1 MKEINVAIVED
12 TADIREGLA
21 LLIGSSDGFICEYV
35 FANAED
41 ALTALPQIK
50 PDVVLTD
57 INLPGIS
64 GIELV
69 KTLKPVI
76 PNTQFLMCSVYED
89 DDSIFQSL
97 KNGATG
103 YLIKNSA
110 PLKILSAIIEISE
123 GGSPM
128 SSSIARRVIASFQL
142 AEPIKDYDLSERE
155 KEILQLLSEG
165 LMYKEVG
172 NQLFISIDTVRTHV
186 RKIYEKLEVHSRTE
200 ALNKYYARKA

>member
-1 MKEINVAIVED
+1 MKSINVAIVED
-12 TADIREGLA
+12 TDAIRDGLA
-21 LLIGSSDGFICEYV
+21 LLIGSSEGFICENV
-35 FANAED
+35 FSNAED
-41 ALTALPQIK
+41 ALAQLPTLK

-69 KTLKPVI
+69 KALKPVI
-76 PNTQFLMCSVYED
+76 PQTQFLMCSVYED

-103 YLIKNSA
+103 YLIKNST
-110 PLKILSAIIEISE
+110 PIKILSSIQEISE

-128 SSSIARRVIASFQL
+128 SSSIARRVIATFQTVS
-142 AEPIKDYDLSERE
+142 PVNDYDLSDRE
-155 KEILQLLSEG
+155 KEILKYLSEG
-165 LMYKEVG
+165 LMYKEVA

-200 ALNKYYARKA
+200 ALNKYFAKKH

>member
-1 MKEINVAIVED
+1 MKEIHVAIVED
-12 TADIREGLA
+12 TTDIREGLS
-21 LLIGSSDGFICEYV
+21 LLIGSSEGFICEHV

-41 ALTALPQIK
+41 ALTGLPQIK

-69 KTLKPVI
+69 KILKPMI
-76 PNTQFLMCSVYED
+76 PETQFLMCSVYED
-89 DDSIFQSL
+89 DESIFQSL

-103 YLIKNSA
+103 YLIKNST
-110 PLKILSAIIEISE
+110 PIKILSAIQEISE

-128 SSSIARRVIASFQL
+128 SSSIARRVIASFRSTGPV
-142 AEPIKDYDLSERE
+142 ADYDLSERE
-155 KEILQLLSEG
+155 KEILHYLSEG
-165 LMYKEVG
+165 HMYKEVAA
-172 NQLFISIDTVRTHV
+172 QLFISIDTVRTHV

-200 ALNKYYARKA
+200 ALNKYFAKRN